1 LETKGKEFFK
11 LIYPTETIYIEPDSQ
26 HIGFC
31 DDGGFNSIVIH
42 YDNLD
47 NVVPKF
53 TDDFFTIETNGW
65 LVEKCS
71 ITNVCIEYETINNKS
86 LDVKLL
92 IHFHSRMIR
101 GDQMDKVKKNINR
114 RDRIKNILKK

>member
-1 LETKGKEFFK
+1 MHT
-11 LIYPTETIYIEPDSQ
+11 LIEKRRDLR
-26 HIGFC
+26 IGFC

-86 LDVKLL
+86 
-92 IHFHSRMIR
+92 FH
-101 GDQMDKVKKNINR
+101 KF
-114 RDRIKNILKK
+114 